1 MSRSG
6 TATAHDRVHADGEWW
21 VLVVADGLTIE
32 FPPELY
38 RDHDAARGEAERWAR
53 VLSRRSRSPIE
64 RPFEDRW
71 HVGDEWIRLTHTF
84 LPEEGPEI
92 WVITYW
98 TRDGYPEPEAELI
111 ADAAEARAWV
121 LEARAGAVLVESH
134 DTPWSAA
141 ARFRVR
147 GGEEE
152 AEAHRSKIVA
162 GPDALTSGGP
172 LRVFGYEVSEGLIPQ
187 GPILF
192 RMEPSRDTTSSRP
205 SRVRLPGETGETS
218 SPPLPSRTTS
228 RATSLSVGMT
238 SGMRATPSTGYWA
251 STTSPTATPS
261 RFAALR
267 LRSPDSR
274 PGSAAAS
281 PSWTP
286 VNGGLIRKGAGG
298 IMPRCRLLRTH
309 DGVTIRS
316 GEHRVPGWRRS

>member
-38 RDHDAARGEAERWAR
+38 RNHDAARSEAERWAR

-121 LEARAGAVLVESH
+121 LEARAGAVLLEAH

-192 RMEPSRDTTSSRP
+192 RMEPSRDNDLKPTLTREVAGRDWRDFVAATAESNY
-205 SRVRLPGETGETS
+205 VEDDLPKHWYDVWDESHAVDWLLGFDYITNGDSFEIRRFETEI
-218 SPPLPSRTTS
+218 
-228 RATSLSVGMT
+228 A
-238 SGMRATPSTGYWA
+238 
-251 STTSPTATPS
+251 
-261 RFAALR
+261 
-267 LRSPDSR
+267 
-274 PGSAAAS
+274 
-281 PSWTP
+281 
-286 VNGGLIRKGAGG
+286 
-298 IMPRCRLLRTH
+298 
-309 DGVTIRS
+309 
-316 GEHRVPGWRRS
+316 